1 MPLGLL
7 ALAIGGFGIGLT
19 EFVIMGLL
27 PEVARTF
34 SVDEPTA
41 GWLIS
46 GYALSVAVGGI
57 LLTAA
62 VTRLPRKAVL
72 ISLMVLFI
80 AGNLL
85 SAVAPSFSLMLTG
98 RILAA
103 LTHGAFFGIGAV
115 VAANMVPPERKGAA
129 ISMMFAGLTMATVLG
144 VPFGTL
150 LGQNF
155 GWRSTFAVISV
166 LGLVAMAGIAL
177 LVPKQHS
184 DGAPARLRDELKA
197 FGKGQVWLSI
207 TVTVLG
213 FGGMFGAFS
222 YIAYTLTEV
231 TGFANALVP
240 WLLILF
246 GIGSFAG
253 NLIGGKA
260 ADRARD
266 RTLAI
271 SLAVLTAVLVV
282 FAIFAANPVVTVSAL
297 VAMAGFGFGTV
308 PGLQMR
314 IMHFAQEAPTLA
326 SGSNI
331 AAFNVGNALGAWLGG
346 VGIGAGLGFTS
357 PIWIGAIL
365 SGAGLLVILV
375 AAKAAAQRPAPIA
388 EAAAP
393 APLPAP

>member
-34 SVDEPTA
+34 NVDEPTA

-46 GYALSVAVGGI
+46 GYALSVAIGGI

-266 RTLAI
+266 QTLAI

-297 VAMAGFGFGTV
+297 VLMAGFGFGTV

-357 PIWIGAIL
+357 PIWIAAIL

>member
-27 PEVARTF
+27 PEVAQTF
-34 SVDEPTA
+34 NVDEPTA

-72 ISLMVLFI
+72 ISLMALFI

-85 SAVAPSFSLMLTG
+85 SAIAPTFSLMLTG

-115 VAANMVPPERKGAA
+115 VAANMVAPERKGAA

-177 LVPKQHS
+177 LVPKQHVAGKPS
-184 DGAPARLRDELKA
+184 RLRDEIKA

-207 TVTVLG
+207 AVTILG
-213 FGGMFGAFS
+213 FGGMFGAFT

-231 TGFANALVP
+231 TGFASSLVP

-246 GIGSFAG
+246 GLGSFAG
-253 NLIGGKA
+253 NLIGGKT
-260 ADRARD
+260 ADKARD
-266 RTLAI
+266 KTLAV
-271 SLAVLTAVLVV
+271 SLAVLTVILIV
-282 FAIFAANPVVTVSAL
+282 FSIFAANPVVTISAL
-297 VAMAGFGFGTV
+297 VLMAGFGFGTV

-314 IMHFAQEAPTLA
+314 IMHFAHEAPTLA

-331 AAFNVGNALGAWLGG
+331 AAFNIGNALGAWLGG
-346 VGIGAGLGFTS
+346 VGIGAGLGYTS

-365 SGAGLLVILV
+365 SGLGLLVILI
-375 AAKAAAQRPAPIA
+375 AAKAASKKSAVLA
-388 EAAAP
+388 EALPTAVAAS
-393 APLPAP
+393 